1 MKHILCL
8 CLLIILFCSACKK
21 ETSSHKTI
29 GSIDITDAN
38 SLIFGSI
45 VIDPHSGEDISD
57 SLKLYKLT
65 NADEIHPVTLLSDD
79 DKDLKNE
86 FVPDGIYNLNGSYFL
101 FNVYHKS
108 DQEKKVESYVISK
121 LDGTASQLSYPVIP
135 GLYKGDTWVKGY
147 PSAGFVSSGNNF
159 YIPDGEKINKLY
171 LYNDLIALES
181 VLLNSPYFNADTLGN
196 VLAENTLVFTDNTQ
210 VQVPEIQ
217 EQSYKLKQF
226 GSGFYVVNI
235 ETDTVRIK
243 NLDIVA
249 KNYTLSNRKKI
260 STNTSQWNYL
270 GNASIPGLKGS
281 CLVFDKAIIYI
292 DSDVVRTVSFSV
304 LGLNT
309 IKGFYVSNNALY
321 LNGLNMLSKEVFL
334 KINPKTDPPSY
345 SDVFAPDYYYYNF
358 IQVSQDGGLSF
369 DAKLVYG
376 SKEVFGFRSAG
387 QTASVVDND
396 FGIKVKQV
404 LTIK

>member
-1 MKHILCL
+1 MKHILSL
-8 CLLIILFCSACKK
+8 WLLIILFCSACKK
-21 ETSSHKTI
+21 EDSSHKTI

-65 NADEIHPVTLLSDD
+65 VADEIHPVTLLSDD
-79 DKDLKNE
+79 DKDLKSE
-86 FVPDGIYNLNGSYFL
+86 FVPDGIFNLNGSYFL

-108 DQEKKVESYVISK
+108 DQEKKVESYIISK
-121 LDGTASQLSYPVIP
+121 LDGTASRLSDPVIP
-135 GLYKGDTWVKGY
+135 DVYKGDTWVKGY

-171 LYNDLIALES
+171 LSNGLTSLKS

-196 VLAENTLVFTDNTQ
+196 ILAGNTLVFTDNTQ

-235 ETDTVRIK
+235 EIDTVRIK
-243 NLDIVA
+243 SLDIDA
-249 KNYTLSNRKKI
+249 KNYALSDRKKI
-260 STNTSQWNYL
+260 NVNTTQWNYL
-270 GNASIPGLKGS
+270 GNASIIGLKGS
-281 CLVFDKAIIYI
+281 CLVFNKAIIYI
-292 DSDVVRTVSFSV
+292 DSDVVRIVPFSAFS
-304 LGLNT
+304 LNS
-309 IKGFYVSNNALY
+309 IKGYYVSDNALY
-321 LNGLNMLSKEVFL
+321 LNGINLLNKEVFL

-345 SDVFAPDYYYYNF
+345 SDVFAPDYCNYYF

-369 DAKLVYG
+369 DAKLIYG